1 MQNGT
6 NFMDRNLKITRK
18 NTFPLFFDPQVL
30 LQETIPKIQWQK
42 HKMSDG
48 LFIARGFVRAKG

>member
-1 MQNGT
+1 
-6 NFMDRNLKITRK
+6 MDRNLKITRK